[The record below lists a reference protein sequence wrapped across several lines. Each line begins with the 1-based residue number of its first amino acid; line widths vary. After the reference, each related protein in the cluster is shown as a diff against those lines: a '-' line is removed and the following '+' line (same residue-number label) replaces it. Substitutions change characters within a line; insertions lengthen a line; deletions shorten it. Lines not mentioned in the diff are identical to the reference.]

1 MREQSFG
8 TALLSLSKLVRLV
21 GILLKKNRLLENY
34 YKLSKEQRIQLKKYL
49 CALGTAFLL
58 FLLLINLLHSCTG
71 RDEAIPE
78 QEETMPQHI
87 PVVQELKNVWIPEA
101 ETDRI
106 TIFCDGERKTL
117 FIDAAAE
124 DTLPAPEEMREQL
137 ADIELTDDL
146 VTAVTLKTDK
156 ITGRVLSADAGGIE
170 IEGMGR
176 IPLAEDYKGYRLYR
190 ELAMCTIA
198 DLRFGY
204 ADADFIRED
213 GVICGILSAREETM
227 EKIRVLLKTSD
238 FADVLHREVTLTAD
252 CDFVLQ
258 YGNTEEMR
266 EDAFTQ
272 GEEVTIGVD
281 SEYFAGER
289 INVVPAALTGRIRL
303 TNVNRSQGTPS
314 YRGHIELL
322 RTEDGIAVVN
332 ELPLEEYL
340 YSVVPSEMPSSY
352 PLEALKAQAIC
363 ARTYAYGHM
372 LHAAYPQYGA
382 HVDDSTS
389 YQVYNNIT
397 ESDSTTTAVKE
408 TYGSLIQTSEGTP
421 ANTYYYST
429 SCGVG
434 TTANVWKTEEAQK
447 ITYLKSNRLNASYFE
462 QTEND
467 RTEHTQTMA
476 DGYGKIPETQE
487 ENLSEEDTFREFI
500 SNTQA
505 GDYESREA
513 WYRWSYQVKEID
525 VERMCETLQ
534 KRYQANERLIL
545 TLKDGDY
552 ISQEVKAFSKVKDIS
567 VVKRGA
573 GGVADEVVIVTD
585 KGTFKVISEYNIR
598 AVLCDGETKVVRQDG
613 SEVSMPNLLPSGFF
627 VIEPSHD
634 KKNVVGY
641 NIIGGGFGHGV
652 GMSQNGAKNMALQG
666 LNAEQIL
673 NFFYEGCEICSG
685 N

>member
-1 MREQSFG
+1 M
-8 TALLSLSKLVRLV
+8 
-21 GILLKKNRLLENY
+21 KKNRLPENY

-49 CALGTAFLL
+49 CVLGLAFLL
-58 FLLLINLLHSCTG
+58 FLLFVNLLHSCSHEENDVPG
-71 RDEAIPE
+71 
-78 QEETMPQHI
+78 QEEEIPIHV
-87 PVVQELKNVWIPEA
+87 PVVRMLKNVWIVEVQNNEITVFA
-101 ETDRI
+101 E
-106 TIFCDGERKTL
+106 GEKKV
-117 FIDAAAE
+117 FPIDSAVMTE
-124 DTLPAPEEMREQL
+124 NVVSSVGQYREQL
-137 ADIELTDDL
+137 ADMELTDE
-146 VTAVTLKTDK
+146 AVTEIILKQDK
-156 ITGRVLSADAGGIE
+156 VTGKVLSADEISIE
-170 IEGMGR
+170 IEGQGR
-176 IPLAEDYKGYRLYR
+176 IPVSSEYKGYCLYG
-190 ELAMCTIA
+190 ELSMCTIA
-198 DLRFGY
+198 DLQIGY
-204 ADADFIRED
+204 AAADFVVED
-213 GVICGILSAREETM
+213 GEICGILLVREEAM
-227 EKIRVLLKTSD
+227 ENIRVLLKTSD
-238 FADVLHREVTLTAD
+238 YAELLHQTVTLSAD
-252 CDFVLQ
+252 CDFLLQ
-258 YGNTEEMR
+258 YGSGENIREELITQR
-266 EDAFTQ
+266 QEISITADSSYFT
-272 GEEVTIGVD
+272 
-281 SEYFAGER
+281 GER
-289 INVVPAALTGRIRL
+289 IKVIPTQLTGRIRL
-303 TNVNRSQGTPS
+303 CNVNRSQGIPA
-314 YRGHIELL
+314 YRGQLELL
-322 RTEDGIAVVN
+322 RTQDGIAVVN

-340 YSVVPSEMPSSY
+340 YSVVPGEMPASY

-408 TYGSLIQTSEGTP
+408 TYGSLIKTSEGTP

-447 ITYLKSNRLNASYFE
+447 ITYLKSKRLNASYFE
-462 QTEND
+462 QT
-467 RTEHTQTMA
+467 
-476 DGYGKIPETQE
+476 

-500 SNTQA
+500 SSTQA

-545 TLKDGDY
+545 TLKDDDY

-585 KGTFKVISEYNIR
+585 KATFKVISEYNIR
-598 AVLCDGETKVVRQDG
+598 AVLCDGKTKAVRQDG
-613 SEVSMPNLLPSGFF
+613 SEISMPNLLPSGFF
-627 VIEPSHD
+627 VMEPSHD

-673 NFFYEGCEICSG
+673 DFFYEGCEICSG